1 MSKFRYKE
9 KITDDITDTLD
20 IIKSVGRGIE
30 QGHIDAGSA
39 MSNLASALRKLESAL
54 YYIDRE

>member
-1 MSKFRYKE
+1 MNKFRYKE
-9 KITDDITDTLD
+9 KITDDITDTVD
-20 IIKSVGRGIE
+20 IIKNVGRGIE
-30 QGHIDAGSA
+30 QGHMDAHAA